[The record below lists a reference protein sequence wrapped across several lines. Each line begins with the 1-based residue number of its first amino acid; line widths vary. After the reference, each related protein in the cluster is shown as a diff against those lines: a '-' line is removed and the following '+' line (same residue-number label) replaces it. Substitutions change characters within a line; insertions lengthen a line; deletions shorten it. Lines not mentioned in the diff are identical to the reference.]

1 MDIISW
7 AVGLVA
13 GLALPSL
20 TRAVIIGAATSVVIR
35 IYQYAFTEPQQ
46 WGHTMPEDLFGAT
59 AMIAVTAL
67 LAWIGSIIRT
77 RRTRRTQAEVAS

>member
-20 TRAVIIGAATSVVIR
+20 ARAVAIGTATSVVIR
-35 IYQYAFTEPQQ
+35 TYQFFTEPQQ
-46 WGHTMPEDLFGAT
+46 WGHTMPEDLYGAG

-67 LAWIGSIIRT
+67 LAWVGSIIRT
-77 RRTRRTQAEVAS
+77 RRMRRAQDVVTS